1 MEKKKRI
8 EVVIPCYNE
17 EECMTLIYQSIH
29 EVAKSCQ
36 SIRCR
41 FCMWMMEVGTLPLQR

>member
-17 EECMTLIYQSIH
+17 EECIPLIYQSIH
-29 EVAKSCQ
+29 EGSKKAARVSGVDFVC
-36 SIRCR
+36 
-41 FCMWMMEVGTLPLQR
+41 G

>member
-17 EECMTLIYQSIH
+17 EECIPLTNPPIPD
-29 EVAKSCQ
+29 VAKH
-36 SIRCR
+36 
-41 FCMWMMEVGTLPLQR
+41 LPE

>member
-17 EECMTLIYQSIH
+17 EECIPLIYQSIH
-29 EVAKSCQ
+29 EVAKKHPSETVPFPNRPDC
-36 SIRCR
+36 S
-41 FCMWMMEVGTLPLQR
+41 P

>member
-17 EECMTLIYQSIH
+17 EECIPLIYQSIH
-29 EVAKSCQ
+29 EVAKKL
-36 SIRCR
+36 RCR